1 MQTFVFDQTVTKD
14 PQYPIVKQVIDSLWQ
29 GGIIQRGAGY
39 CLGMSDIIQKLLE
52 SKGIKSKIVECK
64 LIVLKKNPPSMH
76 LIGQDGIFSQGNI
89 DNSETKVDTHVVVIT
104 DTKIPMLID
113 TSIGH
118 VSEKIPYVC
127 GEVNGKNNTLA
138 EYNVDEIEWV
148 YIKKPVTVLPELHQK
163 SLIDRIKTDI
173 DVAKS
178 IKFMKIIITCII
190 CFSVVNFTL
199 NVTSIVLKLL
209 NP

>member
-1 MQTFVFDQTVTKD
+1 MQSFIFDEKVTLD
-14 PQYPIVKQVIDSLWQ
+14 PQFTDVKNVIDSLWQ

-39 CLGMSDIIQKLLE
+39 CLGMSDIVQKMLAH
-52 SKGIKSKIVECK
+52 KGVKSKIVECK

-76 LIGQDGIFSQGNI
+76 LIGQNKIFTEVDISK
-89 DNSETKVDTHVVVIT
+89 DEVKVDTHVIIIT

-118 VSEKIPYVC
+118 VNEKIPYVC
-127 GEVNGKNNTLA
+127 GEVNGKENVLA
-138 EYNVDEIEWV
+138 EYKVDDSEWI
-148 YIKKPVTVLPELHQK
+148 YLKKPIEVLPELHQK
-163 SLIDRIKTDI
+163 SLIDRIRTDM

-190 CFSVVNFTL
+190 CFSIVNFTL
-199 NVTSIVLKLL
+199 NMIAIILKLL